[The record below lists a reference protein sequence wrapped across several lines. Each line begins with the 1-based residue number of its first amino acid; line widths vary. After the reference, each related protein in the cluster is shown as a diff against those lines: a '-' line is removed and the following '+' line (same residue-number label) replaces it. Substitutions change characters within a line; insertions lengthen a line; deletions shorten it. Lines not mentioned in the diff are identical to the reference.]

1 MIENAKQWL
10 SPEFDDE
17 TRKEVQTLIDKNN
30 DELVDAFYRN
40 LEFGTGGLRGIMGVG
55 TNRMNKYTVGMATQG
70 LANYLKK
77 CFPNRQI
84 SAAIAHDSR
93 NNSTLFANITA
104 DVLSANGIKVYLF
117 DDMRPT
123 PELSFAVRYL
133 KCQTGVVVT
142 ASHNPKEYNGYK
154 VYWEDGAQI
163 IAPHDVKIIE
173 EVNNIKSIT
182 SVNFK
187 RNKDLINI
195 IGENIDNVYLNKVY
209 ELSLH
214 RDAVERNG
222 NMSIVYTPLHGTGIK
237 LVPKALAMYGF
248 KNISLVEEQCVPDG
262 NFPTVKS
269 PNPEESTAFEYAIR
283 LAKKVNADFIIAT
296 DPDADRIGLAVK
308 NKTGEYQLLNGNQ
321 TAAILFYYIIKNRKP
336 NTLPYYI
343 VKTIVTTDLLND
355 IAKSEGIEVFECL
368 TGFKYIAS
376 VIRKYEGKMKFL
388 VGGEESYGYLC
399 GDFVRDKD
407 SIMSSCLLAE
417 AAAWAKDKNMSLLD
431 MLEAIY
437 DKFGR
442 YTESMTS
449 VVKKGKD
456 GAAEIKAMMADYRN
470 NPPKEMEG
478 KKVVEIRDYQM
489 LKATNYVDGTVK
501 DIDMPVSDVL
511 QFFLEDGTKL
521 SVRPSGTEPK
531 IKYYR
536 SEHNNI

>member
-269 PNPEESTAFEYAIR
+269 PNPEEGTAFEYAIR